1 MNENI
6 DSNLN
11 KKNQTPCPCR
21 CKEICL
27 CKCGEECYNNK
38 DCCYL
43 RPKDISLV
51 QVNDPTLFQ
60 VMTELNNLYLTAV
73 PIEINTA
80 GCEIESSALQ
90 IPNDTLVINDSGIYN
105 IYLSLKYS
113 FKYNSFAKEGD
124 ISKVKF
130 SIVGNGEEIFN
141 IEDTIFVPKI
151 MDEQSEE
158 IVKTIQGR
166 RLKSIKKD
174 LPYKINIVLDEFD
187 FDKSV
192 LNQIMIVDL
201 TLIVEKMI

>member
-11 KKNQTPCPCR
+11 KKNQTPYPCR

-38 DCCYL
+38 ECCYL
-43 RPKDISLV
+43 RPKDICLV

-60 VMTELNNLYLTAV
+60 VMIELNNLYLTAV

-80 GCEIESSALQ
+80 GCEVESSSLQ
-90 IPNDTLVINDSGIYN
+90 MPNDTLVINDSGIYN